1 MLCIKGFADPLCYLL
16 SLLSPG
22 PARLLGRIKLPERS
36 KPLLQLRHH
45 FLGRVWKPRALESLL
60 ALPSCHTRTDKD
72 RAENTSCAPAA
83 KAQPTVSWRKRC
95 RQSQILSPL
104 LGVSLALTWPQ
115 PTSDESL
122 PLLDP
127 PHPYPSSC
135 FLLAP
140 AVPAQIP
147 RFLFWP
153 CLMEIPFSVL
163 NTNTYMVS
171 PHSEL
176 KFAFIFLCVNRT
188 ISPLIRMRAKWRPYG
203 SQRREVRE
211 TSTVLIL
218 RYDQR

>member
-22 PARLLGRIKLPERS
+22 PAQLLGRIKLPECS
-36 KPLLQLRHH
+36 KPLLQLRHL
-45 FLGRVWKPRALESLL
+45 FLGRAWKPWALESLL
-60 ALPSCHTRTDKD
+60 ALPSCHMHWQGPRREHRLCPWSDT
-72 RAENTSCAPAA
+72 
-83 KAQPTVSWRKRC
+83 QPTVSRRKRC
-95 RQSQILSPL
+95 QQSQILNPL

-115 PTSDESL
+115 PVSDESL

-140 AVPAQIP
+140 PVPAQNP
-147 RFLFWP
+147 RFIFWP

-163 NTNTYMVS
+163 NTNTSMVS

-176 KFAFIFLCVNRT
+176 KFAFIFLCMNGTV
-188 ISPLIRMRAKWRPYG
+188 SPLIRTRARWKPCG